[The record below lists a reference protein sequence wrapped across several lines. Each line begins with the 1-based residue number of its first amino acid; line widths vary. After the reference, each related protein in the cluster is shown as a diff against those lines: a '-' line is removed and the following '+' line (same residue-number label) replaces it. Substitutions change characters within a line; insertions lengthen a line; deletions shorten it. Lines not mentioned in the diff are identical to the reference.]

1 MCTVAGETPRDIVG
15 DDFCADSFLTRFC
28 EARLLRVEAS
38 LVLLWWPNILHSLFS
53 DHLKTTI
60 STYRVGCWYLAR
72 RVEGGGVVGRA
83 APLQAKRSLPWLMVS
98 WAMPHIGL
106 GWMAPRWLPDA
117 PMEGVEED
125 AASDSS
131 ASAK

>member
-1 MCTVAGETPRDIVG
+1 MVDLQEPDTDI
-15 DDFCADSFLTRFC
+15 SLITLC

-38 LVLLWWPNILHSLFS
+38 LVLPWWPNILHSLFS

-98 WAMPHIGL
+98 YAMPHIGL

-117 PMEGVEED
+117 PVEGVED
-125 AASDSS
+125 AASNSS
-131 ASAK
+131 ASAKRGRDE